1 MPNRQDRDRLLEI
14 LKQKSFERRKVTL
27 SAGGESDFYFDGKQ
41 TTLDAEGA
49 HLVGKL
55 FYERIKNSSTT
66 IEAVGGLTLGADPM
80 VTAIALISYLEGS
93 PIPAFIVR
101 KEPKKHGTSAW
112 LEGTKNL
119 KKEAKVAIIED
130 VVTTGA
136 STLRAIARAEEE
148 GLKVVKVMAL
158 VDREEG
164 GAENLKKSGYQLE
177 ALFTRSD
184 FL

>member
-1 MPNRQDRDRLLEI
+1 MNERKRLLEI
-14 LKQKSFERRKVTL
+14 LREKSFERREVTL
-27 SAGGESDFYFDGKQ
+27 SAGGKSDFYIDGKQ

-49 HLVGKL
+49 YLVGRL
-55 FYERIKNSSTT
+55 IYEIIKESSTA

-80 VTAIALISYLEGS
+80 VTAVALISHQEGN

-112 LEGTKNL
+112 IEGSKNL
-119 KKEAKVAIIED
+119 KRGVKVAILED
-130 VVTTGA
+130 VVTTGG

-148 GLKVVKVMAL
+148 GLKVVKVIAL

-164 GAENLKKSGYQLE
+164 GAENLKRSGYQLE
-177 ALFTRSD
+177 AVFNRSD